1 MGLFRPYEQGKTK
14 TEKSGGATAA
24 PLATAARDE
33 AAAAGDR
40 NHSKQPQK
48 KGTRTPTRAEAEAAR
63 MARLHP
69 QLSPKE
75 AKKAQRQAERE
86 QRLRSL
92 AAAERIPERQLVR
105 DHVDSQLTITE
116 FTIPLMLVIMAVS
129 LGFGSSFTVQQVTSG
144 LMFAIFVL
152 WLVNITLRWRSFKR
166 IALERGLRPKQRGL
180 MMYMINRMMTLRSLR
195 RPEPRVQRGE
205 SY

>member
-1 MGLFRPYEQGKTK
+1 MGLFRPYEQGKTEADRS
-14 TEKSGGATAA
+14 TGSTAA
-24 PLATAARDE
+24 SLAQAAEQGGTSTGART
-33 AAAAGDR
+33 
-40 NHSKQPQK
+40 PQK

-69 QLSPKE
+69 TLSPKE
-75 AKKAQRQAERE
+75 AKKAQRQADRE
-86 QRLRSL
+86 QRMRNLDV
-92 AAAERIPERQLVR
+92 AERIPERALAR

-129 LGFGSSFTVQQVTSG
+129 LGFGRNYTVQQVTSG
-144 LMFAIFVL
+144 LMFAIFAL

-166 IALERGLRPKQRGL
+166 IARERGLKPKQRGL
-180 MMYMINRMMTLRSLR
+180 MMYMINRMMTMRALR
-195 RPEPRVQRGE
+195 RPEPRVKRGE

>member
-14 TEKSGGATAA
+14 AEKTGGATAA

-33 AAAAGDR
+33 APATGDQTR
-40 NHSKQPQK
+40 AKHPQK

-69 QLSPKE
+69 TLSPKE

-86 QRLRSL
+86 QRMRNLD
-92 AAAERIPERQLVR
+92 AAERIPERALAR

-116 FTIPLMLVIMAVS
+116 FTIPLMLVIMAIS
-129 LGFGSSFTVQQVTSG
+129 LGFGRNYAVQQVTSG

-152 WLVNITLRWRSFKR
+152 WLVNITLRWRSYKR